1 MSRTTEPKVNAVAL
15 SEAFFNEIVL
25 PAIASKTPQV
35 LEQGAFGR
43 FGYGSECL
51 GLDDEISRDH
61 HWGPQVDLLLPERLL
76 EDLGP
81 DAFRDVAA
89 EFPSEFRGYPVKAG
103 QGGGVGLAPE
113 SIESFLTRTIGR
125 TASPATSFDWLD
137 IAEEDIVHIINGKI
151 FRDELGKFSHI
162 RDIFSEYYPEK
173 VWKRRIAHWC
183 RYASGMGLYA
193 MRRAYERGNWPYA
206 FTTFARTMKF
216 TLELVHLLNRTYFT
230 YDKWLFPMFCKL
242 PKVAPEML
250 PLIEEAIE
258 PRTSWPDRIAL
269 FEQAHDLVDQNLVEQ
284 GIIQPHPPF
293 ARSETSGYRLLEHA
307 YGELCRELPTNLLAH
322 VPLCEQK
329 YFESFHVGFVADLS
343 SEEWDDC
350 LNLSRSDT
358 Q

>member
-1 MSRTTEPKVNAVAL
+1 MSRTSQPDVNAVVL
-15 SEAFFNEIVL
+15 SEAFFNEIVR
-25 PAIASKTPQV
+25 PAIVSKAPWV
-35 LEQGAFGR
+35 FEQGAFGR

-61 HWGPQVDLLLPERLL
+61 HWGPQVDLLLPERVL

-81 DAFRDVAA
+81 NAFQDVVA

-103 QGGGVGLAPE
+103 QGGAVGLAQE

-125 TASPATSFDWLD
+125 TDPPATSHDWLD
-137 IAEEDIVHIINGKI
+137 IAEEDLIHITNGKV
-151 FRDELGKFSHI
+151 FCDDLGEFSHI
-162 RDIFSEYYPEK
+162 RNVISNYYPDD

-193 MRRAYERGNWPYA
+193 MRRAHARRNWPYA

-216 TLELVHLLNRTYFT
+216 TLELVHLLNRTYFS
-230 YDKWLFPMFCKL
+230 YDKWLFPLFCKL
-242 PKVAPEML
+242 PKVAPEMR
-250 PLIEEAIE
+250 PLIEQAVE
-258 PRTSWPDRIAL
+258 PGTSWPDRIAL
-269 FEQAHDLVDQNLVEQ
+269 FEQAHDLVDRSLVEQ
-284 GIIQPHPPF
+284 NIIQPHPVF
-293 ARSETSGYRLLEHA
+293 IRSETSGYRLLEHA
-307 YGELCRELPTNLLAH
+307 YGELCRELPADLLAH
-322 VPLCEQK
+322 VPLCDQK

-343 SEEWDDC
+343 TAQWNEC